1 MRKVN
6 DSGGTVTVVGA
17 GLAGCEAAVAL
28 ARGGVHVRLLDMKPA
43 KFSPAHKMEGP
54 AELVCS
60 NSLKSDSLDT
70 AHGLL
75 KDELRQ
81 LGSILL
87 EAADV
92 ARVPAG
98 SALAV
103 DRVLFSR
110 AVQNIL
116 SRQKLIE
123 YNKSTEVTIP
133 PEGDVVLATGPLTS
147 HELATWL
154 KKRAGCAQD
163 LYFYDA
169 LAPIVSADSLDM
181 DKIYSGSRWGKGGDD
196 YLNCP
201 MDKKQY
207 TRFVEALRKAQRTPL
222 HDFEEP
228 KYFESCLP
236 VEVLADRG
244 DDVLAFG
251 PMRPVGLE
259 HDGQKFHAVV
269 QLRPENSERSAFNL
283 VGFQTKLTYTAQDQV
298 FRLVPGL
305 ENVEFLRYGAVHRN
319 LFVNSPVVLDDELR
333 LKSANRVRLAGQI
346 VGVEGYM
353 ESAAIGL
360 LVGLMMARQANGA
373 HFDPPPHDTAL
384 GALWNHIRGREQKKV
399 FEPMNIHFGL
409 LPPVKARGKNNRRKI
424 AVRRA
429 RTSFSK
435 WLDLAGLVAGGGS

>member
-1 MRKVN
+1 MDKI
-6 DSGGTVTVVGA
+6 VTVVGA

-28 ARGGVHVRLLDMKPA
+28 ARGGLQVRLLDMKPA
-43 KFSPAHKMEGP
+43 QFSPAHNLDGP

-75 KDELRQ
+75 KWELRQ
-81 LGSILL
+81 LGSVVLK
-87 EAADV
+87 AADH

-103 DRVLFSR
+103 DRRLFSEE
-110 AVQNIL
+110 VEKLL
-116 SRQKLIE
+116 SKESRIE
-123 YNKSTEVTIP
+123 YTKSVLVSDP

-147 HELATWL
+147 PELVSWL
-154 KKRAGCAQD
+154 KQYAGCDQD

-181 DKIYSGSRWGKGGDD
+181 GKIFAGSRWGKGGDD

-201 MDKKQY
+201 MDEDEY
-207 TRFVEALRKAQRTPL
+207 GRFVEALRTAQRTPL

-259 HDGQKFHAVV
+259 HDGTQPHAVV

-283 VGFQTKLTYTAQDQV
+283 VGFQTKLTYKAQDQV
-298 FRLVPGL
+298 FRLIPGL

-319 LFVNSPVVLDDELR
+319 LFVNSPVVLDDEFR
-333 LKSANRVRLAGQI
+333 LKAAERVRLTGQI

-353 ESAAIGL
+353 ESAAMGL
-360 LVGLMMARQANGA
+360 LLGLMMVGEAGDRPLT
-373 HFDPPPHDTAL
+373 PPPLDTAL
-384 GALWNHIRGREQKKV
+384 GALWNHVRGKNQGKV

-409 LPPVKARGKNNRRKI
+409 LPPVKARGRSNRRKI
-424 AVRRA
+424 AVKRA
-429 RTSFSK
+429 RVSFAN
-435 WLDLAGLVAGGGS
+435 WLEQSGLGGVS